1 MTTTT
6 IKSLKE
12 SIIEYVDY
20 LVKSNTTS
28 NAIYENMANDVYA
41 NQIQPFVKN
50 EAITTWEADIQK
62 RFLNNPYCK
71 FQISEKQAYCLARA
85 FAQINSETISA

>member
-6 IKSLKE
+6 IKDLK
-12 SIIEYVDY
+12 SAIIEYVDY

-28 NAIYENMANDVYA
+28 NAIYETMANNVYA

-50 EAITTWEADIQK
+50 ETITTWEADIQK
-62 RFLNNPYCK
+62 KFFNNPYCK

-85 FAQINSETISA
+85 FAQINHDTITA